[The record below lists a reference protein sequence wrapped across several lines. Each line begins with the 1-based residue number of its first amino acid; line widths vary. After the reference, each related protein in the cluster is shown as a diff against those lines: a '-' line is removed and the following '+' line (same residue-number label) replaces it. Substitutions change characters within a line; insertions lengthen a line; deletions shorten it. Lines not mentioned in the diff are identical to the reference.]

1 MLSARVGQYFKWVGQ
16 SPEWVGHGLPGL
28 GLEPP
33 LSTALKHFVK
43 IRKVAVKIHRGR
55 PIVIIVRHANVLC
68 ISGDVDHLHVHHRRD
83 KCSLSDTLANT

>member
-33 LSTALKHFVK
+33 LINALTFTQMESFISFKARSENTQPHP
-43 IRKVAVKIHRGR
+43 IRKQNLPTQVLSNN
-55 PIVIIVRHANVLC
+55 VRRL
-68 ISGDVDHLHVHHRRD
+68 
-83 KCSLSDTLANT
+83 

>member
-33 LSTALKHFVK
+33 LEARLTTSKSTQQQLIFSYK
-43 IRKVAVKIHRGR
+43 ILFSFSFSY
-55 PIVIIVRHANVLC
+55 AN
-68 ISGDVDHLHVHHRRD
+68 IPLHTNHH
-83 KCSLSDTLANT
+83 